1 MLQIKEKRLMKKHIC
16 SLLIIVIIA
25 GCMVSE
31 KRLAAERLSGIRK
44 IVVVPVEP
52 PPLTLGPAILEALG
66 DVPVISGYPPEGVA
80 ALTLISGIVVLT
92 QQSKYEEKRENVL
105 KVLEEW
111 YSNDKTWVPTRVL
124 AQEAANK
131 ISKTNSFE
139 VILKKEMLTL
149 PVEKRETTLLMENW
163 YAPLRAW
170 YNKDT
175 STLNIDEYQRQGVDA
190 ILEVGI
196 VNYDIYRGYFVMQ
209 VLTKL
214 VSVPS
219 GKVEARARFI
229 TDNPPPIGL
238 PDELFRN
245 QGEKFKKIFMIEG
258 RKQLND
264 NLKKIG
270 LLP

>member
-1 MLQIKEKRLMKKHIC
+1 MKKHIC
-16 SLLIIVIIA
+16 SLLITVIIA

-52 PPLTLGPAILEALG
+52 PPLNLGPAILEALG
-66 DVPVISGYPPEGVA
+66 DVPVIAIYPPEGA
-80 ALTLISGIVVLT
+80 AVLTLISGIVVLT
-92 QQSKYEEKRENVL
+92 QLSKYEERRENVL
-105 KVLEEW
+105 KILEDW
-111 YSNDKTWVPTRVL
+111 YCNDKTWVPTRVL
-124 AQEAANK
+124 SHEAANK
-131 ISKTNSFE
+131 ISAANSFE
-139 VILKKEMLTL
+139 VITRQEMLTL

-175 STLNIDEYQRQGVDA
+175 STLNIDECQRKGVDA

-196 VNYDIYRGYFVMQ
+196 LNYEIFRGYFVMQ

-214 VSVPS
+214 VRVSS
-219 GKVEARARFI
+219 GKVEAKARFF
-229 TDNPPPIGL
+229 TENPPPIGL

-245 QGEKFKKIFMIEG
+245 QGEQFKKIFMIEG
-258 RKQLND
+258 RKLLNS